1 MSPSIISDNTMK
13 GVKTID
19 NNLFREEIELNDNN
33 IDIIADRIY

>member
-1 MSPSIISDNTMK
+1 MK

-19 NNLFREEIELNDNN
+19 NNLYREEIELNDNN